1 MFTEVQR
8 LTHNAMPHSLMND
21 FESSMLSA
29 LSQIYPDIPQAG
41 CLFCAAKN
49 VFRSVQD
56 IGLQQNH
63 LTDALF
69 RGNICMM
76 PALSFVLV
84 QLLMNFLTIVVL
96 MSSLLLII
104 LKVITFESCEGADVC
119 CQFSLTS
126 CGIWIIGSL
135 TSADKESF
143 GRMAHSF
150 LQHVQTNTSINLGV
164 Y

>member
-1 MFTEVQR
+1 MPNKMSAKYVEVLTGVQR
-8 LTHNAMPHSLMND
+8 LTHNAVPHSLMND

-29 LSQIYPDIPQAG
+29 LSQIYTDIPQAG
-41 CLFCAAKN
+41 CLFYAAKN

-84 QLLMNFLTIVVL
+84 QDVILAFDELFDHCSIDEQPVL
-96 MSSLLLII
+96 DY
-104 LKVITFESCEGADVC
+104 FESNY
-119 CQFSLTS
+119 
-126 CGIWIIGSL
+126 I
-135 TSADKESF
+135 
-143 GRMAHSF
+143 
-150 LQHVQTNTSINLGV
+150 
-164 Y
+164 